1 MNYFLVAI
9 YFPSPVLQLLCSVLL
24 CLRFSVWSASVSMSL
39 STFLS
44 FCFFSCLHL
53 CLDLS
58 LSLCLSVCLSASV
71 SVWVSL
77 ALLRFFL
84 FLLLSLNQLLPA
96 SIILVN
102 ASACASG
109 SASLFLLVFNCLL
122 FKIYWFWQCPN
133 SALTVP
139 WQCPDSAQTQ
149 CPVRFP
155 IRNTH
160 AWTI

>member
-1 MNYFLVAI
+1 MNYFVW
-9 YFPSPVLQLLCSVLL
+9 LQYIFRHQYYSSSVL
-24 CLRFSVWSASVSMSL
+24 CRSVYASVSDPLLFLFFYMSL
-39 STFLS
+39 PMFLS

-71 SVWVSL
+71 SVWVAL

-109 SASLFLLVFNCLL
+109 SASLFLLVFNRPL
-122 FKIYWFWQCPN
+122 FIIHWF
-133 SALTVP
+133 
-139 WQCPDSAQTQ
+139 
-149 CPVRFP
+149 
-155 IRNTH
+155 
-160 AWTI
+160 

>member
-1 MNYFLVAI
+1 
-9 YFPSPVLQLLCSVLL
+9 
-24 CLRFSVWSASVSMSL
+24 MSL
-39 STFLS
+39 SMFLS

-58 LSLCLSVCLSASV
+58 LSICLSVCLSASV
-71 SVWVSL
+71 SVWVAL

-102 ASACASG
+102 ASARASG

-122 FKIYWFWQCPN
+122 SKSTGFD

-139 WQCPDSAQTQ
+139 
-149 CPVRFP
+149 
-155 IRNTH
+155 
-160 AWTI
+160 